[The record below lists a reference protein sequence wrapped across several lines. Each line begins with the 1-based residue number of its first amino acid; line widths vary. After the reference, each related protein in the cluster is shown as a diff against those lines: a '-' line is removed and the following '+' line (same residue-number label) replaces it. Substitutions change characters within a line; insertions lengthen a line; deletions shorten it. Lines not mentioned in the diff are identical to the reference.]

1 MALREFGESKQLEQ
15 FLLSRL
21 AKREVTDIVHKY
33 AKPYKELMAYYRCA
47 MMEVSAKFNVLNE
60 ELSLQYDRNPIE
72 TIKTR
77 LKSPESIVEKLQRR
91 GYPLTVE
98 SIEKNLN
105 DVAGVR
111 IICSYTSDIYMLAD
125 AFIRQDDITLLERK
139 DYIEDPKP
147 NGYRSLHL
155 IVEIPIFLHDEKRMM
170 KVEVQFRTI
179 SMDFWAS
186 LEHKIRY
193 KKELPVSNTRSVIKK
208 SFLSLRKWKKNSMN
222 APSYR
227 RNWKTGWSGSRSWLT
242 STELTRNDRPAGR
255 SPMVTTVL
263 PRTAAESV
271 ALLTEV

>member
-1 MALREFGESKQLEQ
+1 MALRELGESKQLEQ
-15 FLLSRL
+15 FLLSCL

-47 MMEVSAKFNVLNE
+47 MM
-60 ELSLQYDRNPIE
+60 DRNPIE

-111 IICSYTSDIYMLAD
+111 VICSYTSDIYMLAD
-125 AFIRQDDITLLERK
+125 AFIRQDDITLLARK

-155 IVEIPIFLHDEKRMM
+155 IVEIPIFLHDEKRGG
-170 KVEVQFRTI
+170 
-179 SMDFWAS
+179 A
-186 LEHKIRY
+186 
-193 KKELPVSNTRSVIKK
+193 VSYH
-208 SFLSLRKWKKNSMN
+208 LHGLL
-222 APSYR
+222 
-227 RNWKTGWSGSRSWLT
+227 GQSR
-242 STELTRNDRPAGR
+242 A
-255 SPMVTTVL
+255 
-263 PRTAAESV
+263 
-271 ALLTEV
+271 

>member
-1 MALREFGESKQLEQ
+1 MALRELGESKQLEQ
-15 FLLSRL
+15 FLLSCL

-60 ELSLQYDRNPIE
+60 EPSLQYDRNPIE

-111 IICSYTSDIYMLAD
+111 VICSYTSDIYMLAD

-139 DYIEDPKP
+139 DY
-147 NGYRSLHL
+147 GVHFQQVLS
-155 IVEIPIFLHDEKRMM
+155 EKKMEALVLSGLALR
-170 KVEVQFRTI
+170 EESQQI
-179 SMDFWAS
+179 N
-186 LEHKIRY
+186 HKTACIT
-193 KKELPVSNTRSVIKK
+193 S
-208 SFLSLRKWKKNSMN
+208 SFLS
-222 APSYR
+222 
-227 RNWKTGWSGSRSWLT
+227 GG
-242 STELTRNDRPAGR
+242 AGGDCVKSEAKS
-255 SPMVTTVL
+255 SPYGLKLV
-263 PRTAAESV
+263 
-271 ALLTEV
+271 

>member
-1 MALREFGESKQLEQ
+1 MKKLGMKTLTDYVGRESARILEESGYRSREDIMSARVIDLLLIGSFSVFSLERLIVALYREE
-15 FLLSRL
+15 
-21 AKREVTDIVHKY
+21 H
-33 AKPYKELMAYYRCA
+33 
-47 MMEVSAKFNVLNE
+47 
-60 ELSLQYDRNPIE
+60 
-72 TIKTR
+72 
-77 LKSPESIVEKLQRR
+77 
-91 GYPLTVE
+91 PLTVE

-193 KKELPVSNTRSVIKK
+193 KKELPVIEEVEKELYECAIVSAELENRMERIQK
-208 SFLSLRKWKKNSMN
+208 L
-222 APSYR
+222 ADQYR
-227 RNWKTGWSGSRSWLT
+227 AYEK
-242 STELTRNDRPAGR
+242 
-255 SPMVTTVL
+255 
-263 PRTAAESV
+263 
-271 ALLTEV
+271 